1 MKRLKLGDGGP
12 VGTGG
17 AERRRRR
24 RPATSEDLDEEMT
37 MALSGMKSLC
47 VGDDAHEQGLKVAAT
62 GIAGAEGMVLVRG
75 GRDHRS
81 NARANAC
88 AKAEEAKAD
97 VGIGFGKSGRTL
109 MAECGQRDPG

>member
-1 MKRLKLGDGGP
+1 MVTLGLGDGGP
-12 VGTGG
+12 VGSGG

-37 MALSGMKSLC
+37 MAVYGMKSLC
-47 VGDDAHEQGLKVAAT
+47 VGNDAHEQGLKVAAT